1 MVLRLADWGKAKTS
15 GFGVKAAGPAAMP
28 RAATPR
34 REAEPA
40 DEPVEKENT
49 GLSRILFG
57 RGTTKDSAKNAAAQK
72 EAVARANPR
81 PRLTTERLNASLGSG
96 GRGGVPGR
104 AAGIAPEKM
113 REQAKKGDAY
123 EAAQTEEGRESA
135 LARLAAKG
143 ARRRELSAE
152 EWATLT
158 PSQQRQV
165 EFNGTLLEAIDAD
178 RVAGSTA
185 SSKALLDQLGLA
197 KGTVSVDDFAA
208 GVTAVRDTDLFG
220 KDAMRAGASVLVD
233 GSQQESSWLHQTGL
247 KKTQPWQVGSNATG
261 RQQMIANISAGV
273 ERYFAQMGPTLD
285 TDSLNS
291 ILGKTSVSTRSDQTD
306 QYLAE
311 IYDSAARRSTWEGG
325 ATYDQLMQALE
336 GVQISPDVFAQYAG
350 ERAAAAESSG
360 IPLIDDAGDSLDVA
374 AFRTALGLTEN

>member
-1 MVLRLADWGKAKTS
+1 MVLRLADWGKTQTS
-15 GFGVKAAGPAAMP
+15 AFATKAAGTP
-28 RAATPR
+28 RAASPR
-34 REAEPA
+34 REAEPE
-40 DEPVEKENT
+40 EPAVKENT

-57 RGTTKDSAKNAAAQK
+57 RGKTQDSEKNAAAQK
-72 EAVARANPR
+72 DAVARANPR

-96 GRGGVPGR
+96 ARGGVPGR

-178 RVAGSTA
+178 RVAGSTS
-185 SSKALLDQLGLA
+185 SSKSLLDQLGLA

-220 KDAMRAGASVLVD
+220 KDAMRTGASVLVD
-233 GSQQESSWLHQTGL
+233 GSKQEGGALYETGL
-247 KKTQPWQVGSNATG
+247 KKAQPWAPAAGSSS

-285 TDSLNS
+285 SDSLNS
-291 ILGKTSVSTRSDQTD
+291 ILGKTSVTTGADETD